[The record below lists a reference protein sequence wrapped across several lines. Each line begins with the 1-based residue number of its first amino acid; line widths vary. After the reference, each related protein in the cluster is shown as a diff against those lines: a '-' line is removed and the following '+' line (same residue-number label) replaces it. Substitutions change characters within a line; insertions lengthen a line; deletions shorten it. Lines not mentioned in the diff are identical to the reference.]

1 MYYVNKIVGW
11 VLSPMGILFL
21 GLGAAWAARVVG
33 SKFKAQGSRFKVH
46 WWIVGLTLAF
56 TWLMGCGI
64 MIRLIGVPLEVDEI
78 DLMTLPKADAI
89 VLLGGGMGA
98 HAKCGRP
105 EMFASADR
113 VWAAAQLWKEQVKRR
128 KEKGESEDVP
138 LFVTGTNNIAT
149 TSGLLADLG
158 VPTNVLR
165 SVNGARN
172 TEEEAR
178 GIVGL
183 LDCSDCLIAET
194 PRHSTSTPHA
204 CPSRPKVLLVTSAW
218 HMKRAKMMFE
228 KYAPGLEV
236 IAAPAD
242 YEMHGATEGPIDFGD
257 FLPNAEALARNSYA
271 LKEWIARIGY
281 ALLR

>member
-21 GLGAAWAARVVG
+21 GLAFAWAARALG
-33 SKFKAQGSRFKVH
+33 LKFKVSRFGIH
-46 WWIVGLTLAF
+46 RWIVGLTLAF

-64 MIRLIGVPLEVDEI
+64 TIRLMGVPLEVDEI

-105 EMFASADR
+105 EMFAGADR
-113 VWAAAQLWKEQVKRR
+113 VWAAAQLYRAGKAPIV
-128 KEKGESEDVP
+128 
-138 LFVTGTNNIAT
+138 FVTGTNNIAT

-165 SVNGARN
+165 AVNGARN
-172 TEEEAR
+172 TEEEAK
-178 GIVGL
+178 GIERLGVQMFRR
-183 LDCSDCLIAET
+183 LDG
-194 PRHSTSTPHA
+194 
-204 CPSRPKVLLVTSAW
+204 SRPKVLLVTSAW

-236 IAAPAD
+236 IAAPTD
-242 YEMHGATEGPIDFGD
+242 YEMHGAAEGPIEFGD
-257 FLPNAEALARNSYA
+257 FLPNAEAMARNSYV
-271 LKEWIARIGY
+271 LKEWVARIGY

>member
-1 MYYVNKIVGW
+1 MMYYVNKIVGW

-21 GLGAAWAARVVG
+21 GLAFAWAARAA
-33 SKFKAQGSRFKVH
+33 SLKFKASRFGIH
-46 WWIVGLTLAF
+46 RWIVGLTLAF

-64 MIRLIGVPLEVDEI
+64 TIRLIGVPLEADEI

-89 VLLGGGMGA
+89 VLLGGGMGV

-105 EMFASADR
+105 EMFSGADR
-113 VWAAAQLWKEQVKRR
+113 VWAAAQLYRASKAPIV
-128 KEKGESEDVP
+128 
-138 LFVTGTNNIAT
+138 FVTGTNNLAT
-149 TSGLLADLG
+149 TSGLLADFG

-178 GIVGL
+178 GIVRL
-183 LDCSDCLIAET
+183 FDCSDCLIGKSQNGGIEQSNNQNDRT
-194 PRHSTSTPHA
+194 I
-204 CPSRPKVLLVTSAW
+204 LLVTSAW

-236 IAAPAD
+236 IAAPTD
-242 YEMHGATEGPIDFGD
+242 YEMHGAAEEPIEFGD
-257 FLPNAEALARNSYA
+257 FLPNAEALVRNGYA
-271 LKEWIARIGY
+271 LKEWVARVGY

>member
-21 GLGAAWAARVVG
+21 GLAFAWAARALG
-33 SKFKAQGSRFKVH
+33 LKFKVSRFGIH
-46 WWIVGLTLAF
+46 RWIVGLTLAF

-64 MIRLIGVPLEVDEI
+64 TIRLIGVPLEVDEI
-78 DLMTLPKADAI
+78 DLMALPKADAI

-105 EMFASADR
+105 EMFAGADR
-113 VWAAAQLWKEQVKRR
+113 VWAAAQLYRAGKAPV
-128 KEKGESEDVP
+128 V
-138 LFVTGTNNIAT
+138 FVTGTNNIAT
-149 TSGLLADLG
+149 TSGFLADLG

-172 TEEEAR
+172 TEEEAK
-178 GIVGL
+178 GIEKTFSL
-183 LDCSDCLIAET
+183 
-194 PRHSTSTPHA
+194 HSTPTPHA
-204 CPSRPKVLLVTSAW
+204 YTSRPKALLVTSAW

-236 IAAPAD
+236 IAAPTD
-242 YEMHGATEGPIDFGD
+242 YEMHGAAEGPIEFGD
-257 FLPNAEALARNSYA
+257 FLPNAEAMVRNSYV
-271 LKEWIARIGY
+271 LKEWVARIGY

>member
-21 GLGAAWAARVVG
+21 GLALAWAVRAASPR
-33 SKFKAQGSRFKVH
+33 SKVH
-46 WWIVGLTLAF
+46 RWVVGLTLVF

-64 MIRLIGVPLEVDEI
+64 TIRLIGVPLEVDEI

-89 VLLGGGMGA
+89 VLLGGGMGV
-98 HAKCGRP
+98 HEKCGRP
-105 EMFASADR
+105 EMFAGADR
-113 VWAAAQLWKEQVKRR
+113 VWAAAQLYKAGKAPIV
-128 KEKGESEDVP
+128 
-138 LFVTGTNNIAT
+138 FVTGTNSIAS

-165 SVNGARN
+165 SVSGARN
-172 TEEEAR
+172 TEEEAK

-183 LDCSDCLIAET
+183 LDCSDCLIQGGA
-194 PRHSTSTPHA
+194 RYSTPTHLA
-204 CPSRPKVLLVTSAW
+204 CTSRPKALLVTSAW

-242 YEMHGATEGPIDFGD
+242 YEMHGAAEGPIEFGD
-257 FLPNAEALARNSYA
+257 FLPNAEAMARNSYV
-271 LKEWIARIGY
+271 LKEWVARIGY

>member
-1 MYYVNKIVGW
+1 MFYINKIVGW
-11 VLSPMGILFL
+11 VLSPLGILFL
-21 GLGAAWAARVVG
+21 GLALAWLAKV
-33 SKFKAQGSRFKVH
+33 QGSRFRVQSV
-46 WWIVGLTLAF
+46 WVRRAPAGLVGLTLAF

-64 MIRLIGVPLEVDEI
+64 TIRLIGVPLEVDEI

-89 VLLGGGMGA
+89 VLLGGGMGV
-98 HAKCGRP
+98 HEKCRRP
-105 EMFASADR
+105 EMFAGADR

-178 GIVGL
+178 GIVRL
-183 LDCSDCLIAET
+183 FDCSDCLIGKSQNGGIEQ
-194 PRHSTSTPHA
+194 STNLNNRTI
-204 CPSRPKVLLVTSAW
+204 LLVTSAW

-236 IAAPAD
+236 IAAPTD

-271 LKEWIARIGY
+271 LKEWVARIGY